1 MRPVQHTRS
10 SRDDTRRRILQ
21 AAGRI
26 FAQQGFDSAT
36 IKQITN
42 AAKANVA
49 AVNYH
54 FGSKRKLYLEVLRL
68 ALPDIRE
75 RPFHTIPGSNPKE
88 ELRSFISTV
97 FSSILGEDR
106 PRWHSEVAVREIV
119 SPTGALPKLV
129 DEYFVPFTR
138 DLENL
143 VRKFCAHEPEAE
155 QVRLVAQS
163 IMALCVYWVIFRSF
177 LPYVWPGFS
186 LSEARSKWIADYV
199 YELSLRALMMLESRP
214 QPKSLSPL
222 KLPAS

>member
-1 MRPVQHTRS
+1 MHSVQHTRS

-26 FAQQGFDSAT
+26 FGEQGFHAAT

-54 FGSKRKLYLEVLRL
+54 FRSKRKLYLEVLRL

-75 RPFHTIPGSNPKE
+75 RPFHTIPGSSPKE
-88 ELRSFISTV
+88 ELRVFISSV
-97 FSSILGEDR
+97 FSSMLGEDR
-106 PRWHSEVAVREIV
+106 PRWHSEVAIREVV

-129 DEYFVPFTR
+129 DEYFAPFTR

-143 VRKFCAHEPEAE
+143 VRKFCAHEPDAE

-163 IMALCVYWVIFRSF
+163 IMALCVYWVIFRNF

-186 LSEARSKWIADYV
+186 VSEARTKWIADYV
-199 YELSLRALMMLESRP
+199 YELSLRSMTMLENP
-214 QPKSLSPL
+214 NHEFLAAKSPPS
-222 KLPAS
+222 